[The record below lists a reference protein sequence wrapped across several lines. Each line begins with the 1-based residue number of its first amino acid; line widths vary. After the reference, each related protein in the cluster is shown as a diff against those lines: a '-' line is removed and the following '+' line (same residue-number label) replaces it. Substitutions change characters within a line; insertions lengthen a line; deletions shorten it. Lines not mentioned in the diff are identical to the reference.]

1 MIVGEN
7 FGQEAKRERECGE
20 GERAIEAL
28 EDDVRRQG
36 LSSFLQGINP
46 EFIRFD

>member
-1 MIVGEN
+1 MIVGEY

-36 LSSFLQGINP
+36 LSSFFAGDKP
-46 EFIRFD
+46 